1 MRAGT
6 GFLSDKPHSRR
17 RIPGQTKGN
26 FDVLFMKHFP
36 DYCVFTK
43 WRRIMML
50 LALADR
56 TMPNMNKKPPLIE
69 DLRAH
74 SQEQIA
80 ELRLLLET
88 GLTGRPD
95 PRRPGFFELD
105 GVANVYYVFRYPTGH
120 KVLLLAAWQR
130 EVDPVAEM
138 VAYSCPAA

>member
-1 MRAGT
+1 MYV
-6 GFLSDKPHSRR
+6 K
-17 RIPGQTKGN
+17 
-26 FDVLFMKHFP
+26 M
-36 DYCVFTK
+36 
-43 WRRIMML
+43 
-50 LALADR
+50 ADR
-56 TMPNMNKKPPLIE
+56 MMANVNKKPPLIE

-74 SQEQIA
+74 SQEQMA
-80 ELRLLLET
+80 ELRLLLDT

-130 EVDPVAEM
+130 EADPVAEM

>member
-1 MRAGT
+1 
-6 GFLSDKPHSRR
+6 
-17 RIPGQTKGN
+17 
-26 FDVLFMKHFP
+26 
-36 DYCVFTK
+36 
-43 WRRIMML
+43 MMV

-56 TMPNMNKKPPLIE
+56 MMLNANKKPPLIE

-80 ELRLLLET
+80 ELRMLLDA

-105 GVANVYYVFRYPTGH
+105 GAANVYYVFRFPTGH

>member
-1 MRAGT
+1 MLRV
-6 GFLSDKPHSRR
+6 SRTSR
-17 RIPGQTKGN
+17 DDHGEAAKANWRLKNGK
-26 FDVLFMKHFP
+26 FDVLFMKHFA
-36 DYCVFTK
+36 DFCVFTK
-43 WRRIMML
+43 WRKIMMH

-56 TMPNMNKKPPLIE
+56 ALNLNKKPPLIE
-69 DLRAH
+69 DLREH

-80 ELRLLLET
+80 ELRFLLDA
-88 GLTGRPD
+88 GLPGRPD